1 MCTFAGAKVHIII
14 FKEHKLMKKISTLFL
29 MLSAL
34 LMLPLT
40 ASAEEV
46 TFDFQNN
53 PLNWPVGEGANFADG
68 NLTAPLVVDGV
79 SLTNVQ
85 GDAKQPAR
93 LMKDNSGVTA
103 LYVYKN
109 GSIKFNAPEGKALTK
124 IEVTMKSGSFDL
136 TASTGAVADNVW
148 TGNATEVLFT
158 SSATRQMF
166 KMVVTIADKNS
177 ETVEPAAAEY
187 DVEAANIAAF
197 NAAED
202 GKNVKLTLSN
212 ARVNGAKGGSYYV
225 EDASGATVIKGV
237 TLTAGTAL
245 NGYIIGKK
253 STDNTID
260 YMNDPAVAVEYQLTA
275 TDASTFEATATTL
288 NGTVMTG
295 AEAAAQTNYGRLITL
310 ENVAI
315 SGSGQNK
322 TLTVDGTALP
332 IKARDYMGVLPT
344 DYAWPEKA
352 SKITGV
358 VIYYMTGWFLMPI
371 SADAIVAAGVQP
383 TEVTFDFSNGS
394 LMTPGTKLTDPAGFI
409 FNKTFTVDNVALQV
423 TAGSAQSAIFTD
435 SSRGTCLA
443 MFPMYAMMGITAPEG
458 YAVTKI
464 EFTQAGTGNLNMTP
478 VVGTVD
484 DHTWTGNA
492 DVVYFTMPQSQGTAY
507 LSKVTV
513 TLAAKNAETVT
524 ATIDYTECANI
535 AAFNALEGGTAAKVT
550 LTDAEVIGISANGY
564 GTAWIQDATGGCLI
578 QYCSLIESLQEKTKL
593 NGVVYVILRK
603 NAGNAQMKEA
613 IDTPKSS
620 LQAETISDYTMVE
633 GTLAEVNVAA
643 NLNKVVKITG
653 ASFVATSAT
662 AGTLTQGDA
671 TITVN
676 NGIATA
682 NQQLHK
688 ITDTWTKDV
697 TKMDNVTIVA
707 ILTAKSATENQLLP
721 ISMTEETSTGISSV
735 SVSDMDNVQI
745 YNLQGVRMNSLQK
758 GINVVNGKMVVIK

>member
-237 TLTAGTAL
+237 TLTAGTE
-245 NGYIIGKK
+245 IGR
-253 STDNTID
+253 
-260 YMNDPAVAVEYQLTA
+260 AHV
-275 TDASTFEATATTL
+275 
-288 NGTVMTG
+288 
-295 AEAAAQTNYGRLITL
+295 
-310 ENVAI
+310 
-315 SGSGQNK
+315 
-322 TLTVDGTALP
+322 
-332 IKARDYMGVLPT
+332 
-344 DYAWPEKA
+344 
-352 SKITGV
+352 
-358 VIYYMTGWFLMPI
+358 
-371 SADAIVAAGVQP
+371 
-383 TEVTFDFSNGS
+383 
-394 LMTPGTKLTDPAGFI
+394 
-409 FNKTFTVDNVALQV
+409 
-423 TAGSAQSAIFTD
+423 
-435 SSRGTCLA
+435 
-443 MFPMYAMMGITAPEG
+443 
-458 YAVTKI
+458 
-464 EFTQAGTGNLNMTP
+464 
-478 VVGTVD
+478 
-484 DHTWTGNA
+484 
-492 DVVYFTMPQSQGTAY
+492 
-507 LSKVTV
+507 
-513 TLAAKNAETVT
+513 
-524 ATIDYTECANI
+524 
-535 AAFNALEGGTAAKVT
+535 
-550 LTDAEVIGISANGY
+550 
-564 GTAWIQDATGGCLI
+564 
-578 QYCSLIESLQEKTKL
+578 
-593 NGVVYVILRK
+593 
-603 NAGNAQMKEA
+603 
-613 IDTPKSS
+613 
-620 LQAETISDYTMVE
+620 
-633 GTLAEVNVAA
+633 
-643 NLNKVVKITG
+643 
-653 ASFVATSAT
+653 
-662 AGTLTQGDA
+662 
-671 TITVN
+671 
-676 NGIATA
+676 
-682 NQQLHK
+682 
-688 ITDTWTKDV
+688 
-697 TKMDNVTIVA
+697 
-707 ILTAKSATENQLLP
+707 
-721 ISMTEETSTGISSV
+721 
-735 SVSDMDNVQI
+735 
-745 YNLQGVRMNSLQK
+745 
-758 GINVVNGKMVVIK
+758 